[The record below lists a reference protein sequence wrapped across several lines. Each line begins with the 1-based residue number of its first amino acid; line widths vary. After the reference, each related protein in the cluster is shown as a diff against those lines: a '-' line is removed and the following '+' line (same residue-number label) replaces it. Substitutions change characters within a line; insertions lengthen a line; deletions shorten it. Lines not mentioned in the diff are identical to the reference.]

1 MNIYIGNF
9 SYDITGDDLQE
20 VFGAFGNVES
30 VKIIR
35 DKFTGDSKGFG
46 FVEMPNK
53 TEAQAAMQG
62 ITEIKGRRI
71 TINEARPQ
79 MNRSSYG
86 AHGGKRGNPRNNN
99 FRRERR
105 Y

>member
-9 SYDITGDDLQE
+9 SYDITGEDLKE
-20 VFGAFGNVES
+20 VFEAFGRVGT

-46 FVEMPNK
+46 FVEMPDK

-62 ITEIKGRRI
+62 IAEIKGRGV

-79 MNRSSYG
+79 VQYG
-86 AHGGKRGNPRNNN
+86 SRGGKTGRSGSPDRD
-99 FRRERR
+99 FSRRERR

>member
-9 SYDITGDDLQE
+9 AYDITGDDLQE
-20 VFGAFGNVES
+20 VFGAFGHVDT
-30 VKIIR
+30 VKVIR
-35 DKFTGDSKGFG
+35 DKFTGESRGFG

-62 ITEIKGRRI
+62 VTEIKGKKI

-79 MNRSSYG
+79 G
-86 AHGGKRGNPRNNN
+86 QNN
-99 FRRERR
+99 FGSSQGSSRKSNAYRRDS

>member
-9 SYDITGDDLQE
+9 SYDITGGDLE
-20 VFGAFGNVES
+20 EIFARFGHVET
-30 VKIIR
+30 VKVIR

-62 ITEIKGRRI
+62 ITEIKGRKV

-79 MNRSSYG
+79 ARNSSG
-86 AHGGKRGNPRNNN
+86 RPQRGYSKDKN
-99 FRRERR
+99 FRRRERR

>member
-20 VFGAFGNVES
+20 VFEAFGNVAS

-35 DKFTGDSKGFG
+35 DKFTGDSRGFG
-46 FVEMPNK
+46 FVEMPD
-53 TEAQAAMQG
+53 TRQAQAAIQG
-62 ITEIKGRRI
+62 ITEIKGKRI
-71 TINEARPQ
+71 TINEAKPQ
-79 MNRSSYG
+79 VQ
-86 AHGGKRGNPRNNN
+86 HGSGGGRRGPRDKN
-99 FRRERR
+99 FNRRERR

>member
-9 SYDITGDDLQE
+9 SYDITGDDLRE

-46 FVEMPNK
+46 FVEMLNK

-79 MNRSSYG
+79 MNRSS
-86 AHGGKRGNPRNNN
+86 HGGKKGNFWNKNIRG
-99 FRRERR
+99 ERR

>member
-20 VFGAFGNVES
+20 VFGAFGHVES
-30 VKIIR
+30 AKVIR
-35 DKFTGDSKGFG
+35 DKMTGDSKGFG

-62 ITEIKGRRI
+62 ITEIKGKKI

-79 MNRSSYG
+79 AKSGSFG
-86 AHGGKRGNPRNNN
+86 SKRGGPRDKN
-99 FRRERR
+99 FRSARR

>member
-9 SYDITGDDLQE
+9 SYDITTEELQE
-20 VFGAFGNVES
+20 IFAAYGQVETAR
-30 VKIIR
+30 IIR
-35 DKFTGDSKGFG
+35 DKFTGESKGFG

-53 TEAQAAMQG
+53 AEALAAMQG
-62 ITEIKGRRI
+62 IKEIKGRKV

-79 MNRSSYG
+79 EKSGSF
-86 AHGGKRGNPRNNN
+86 GGKRGGPRGDN
-99 FRRERR
+99 FNRKGGR

>member
-9 SYDITGDDLQE
+9 SYDITGDDLQK

-53 TEAQAAMQG
+53 TEAQAAIQG
-62 ITEIKGRRI
+62 IKGD
-71 TINEARPQ
+71 
-79 MNRSSYG
+79 
-86 AHGGKRGNPRNNN
+86 
-99 FRRERR
+99 
-105 Y
+105 

>member
-79 MNRSSYG
+79 MNRSSHG

>member
-20 VFGAFGNVES
+20 VFGTFGHVES
-30 VKIIR
+30 VKLIR

-46 FVEMPNK
+46 FIEMPNK
-53 TEAQAAMQG
+53 TEAQSAIQG

-71 TINEARPQ
+71 TINEAKPQ
-79 MNRSSYG
+79 ARHST
-86 AHGGKRGNPRNNN
+86 HGGKRGGSRENN
-99 FRRERR
+99 FRRGERR

>member
-9 SYDITGDDLQE
+9 SYDITGDDLKE
-20 VFGAFGNVES
+20 VFGVFGHVET
-30 VKIIR
+30 VKVIR

-53 TEAQAAMQG
+53 TEAQAAILG
-62 ITEIKGRRI
+62 VTEVKGKRV

-79 MNRSSYG
+79 ANNNYGPAKQGNFRSSDT
-86 AHGGKRGNPRNNN
+86 H
-99 FRRERR
+99 RRESR

>member
-20 VFGAFGNVES
+20 VFGGFGNVET
-30 VKIIR
+30 VKVIR
-35 DKFTGDSKGFG
+35 DNVTGNSRGFG

-53 TEAQAAMQG
+53 TEAEAAIQG
-62 ITEIKGRRI
+62 IKEIKGKSI

-79 MNRSSYG
+79 VKNNYGSSKKG
-86 AHGGKRGNPRNNN
+86 D
-99 FRRERR
+99 FRKFNTQRKERR

>member
-9 SYDITGDDLQE
+9 SYDITGDDLRE
-20 VFGAFGNVES
+20 IFGAFGHVAT
-30 VKIIR
+30 VKVIR
-35 DKFTGDSKGFG
+35 DKFTGESRGFG

-62 ITEIKGRRI
+62 VTEIKGKKI
-71 TINEARPQ
+71 AINEARPQ
-79 MNRSSYG
+79 SQ
-86 AHGGKRGNPRNNN
+86 NN
-99 FRRERR
+99 FGSSQGSSSRKPNTYRKERA